1 MEILSASRL
10 RETENLAVR
19 EYGRTIPHLIEQAA
33 LAVYEV
39 CAERIPRSA
48 PVLILAGPG
57 NNGSDGIMA
66 AKLFRGG
73 GYPVTVFLLRAAV
86 EKTAL
91 TELGVIVREISSEE
105 DIDKDQFTSVGLII
119 DALLGI
125 GANRPA
131 SGAMAALIAAAN
143 SSAALKVAVDI
154 PTGLLADIPLIS
166 GEIFHA
172 DITVTFTRPK
182 PSFHLAPAK
191 ALCGEVIVKDVGI
204 PQALINSPLTL
215 LTEEN
220 TPPPPKRTPF
230 GYKNLYGHAVIAGG
244 SAGKS
249 GAAVLASLAALR
261 AGAGLVTCAL
271 PKALQWALSAQPE
284 LMGFFGGTEEIFSKK
299 DAKALLNFLK
309 PHMTLAVGPGLGREK
324 ETAAFVRKLI
334 KGWDNPIVLDADGL
348 YALDGESLAALSGRG
363 VLTPHMGE
371 FFTLASRSFGEM
383 DKDELTLNRLKISYE
398 YAVKHKLFL
407 ALKGAET
414 IISLPDGRQ
423 FISEWGTPAL
433 SKGGSG
439 DILTGIITALI
450 TQGIDIE
457 SALKTACKTQGDAA
471 RAACAGRAE
480 YSVTPI
486 DIINSIGVK

>member
-1 MEILSASRL
+1 
-10 RETENLAVR
+10 
-19 EYGRTIPHLIEQAA
+19 
-33 LAVYEV
+33 
-39 CAERIPRSA
+39 
-48 PVLILAGPG
+48 
-57 NNGSDGIMA
+57 MA
-66 AKLFRGG
+66 AKLFRSG
-73 GYPVTVFLLRAAV
+73 GYPVTVLLSRTAA

-105 DIDKDQFTSVGLII
+105 DIDKDQFSSAGLII

-131 SGAMAALIAAAN
+131 AGAMAALIAAAN

-154 PTGLLADIPLIS
+154 PTGLPADIPLIS
-166 GEIFHA
+166 GEIFRA

-271 PKALQWALSAQPE
+271 PKALQWALSAHPE
-284 LMGFFGGTEEIFSKK
+284 LMGFFEGTENFSEK

-309 PHMTLAVGPGLGREK
+309 PHMTLAVGPGLGREE

-348 YALDGESLAALSGRG
+348 YALDGKSLDALSGRG

-383 DKDELTLNRLKISYE
+383 DKDELTLNRLKISCE

-450 TQGIDIE
+450 AQGVNIE

-471 RAACAGRAE
+471 RTAGAVRAE
-480 YSVTPI
+480 YSVIPI
-486 DIINSIGVK
+486 DIINSIGLK